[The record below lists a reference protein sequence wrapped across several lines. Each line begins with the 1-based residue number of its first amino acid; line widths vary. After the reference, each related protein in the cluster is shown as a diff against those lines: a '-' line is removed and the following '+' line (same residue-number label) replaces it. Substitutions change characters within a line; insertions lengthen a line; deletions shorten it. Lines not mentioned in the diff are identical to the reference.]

1 MFYRFISDLFEV
13 LKSGDSDGP
22 KRGTYG
28 GASGDCFCQFSQCL
42 KAFPAIWGWTGENS
56 CHFSHISS
64 HIISNSGHKN
74 KKRSH
79 EISKKCLKIW
89 NLPQWLILPI
99 LWKSESTMN
108 VMPRCFRMLIWAANV
123 WICLVYGTL
132 YILFIVN

>member
-13 LKSGDSDGP
+13 LKSGDPDCP

-28 GASGDCFCQFSQCL
+28 GATGDCFWQFPQCL
-42 KAFPAIWGWTGENS
+42 KGIPAIWGWTSGNKR
-56 CHFSHISS
+56 HFSLNRGREIFL
-64 HIISNSGHKN
+64 
-74 KKRSH
+74 RSH